1 MPNLHC
7 STCQLKSIQV
17 LHCLLC
23 VLSLIV
29 CDETVTLGPICL
41 CVLHQLDAV
50 DATKRLKDPPQH
62 VLGDV
67 EVEAANVKLHGSLFR
82 PCEAVSISSNPV
94 LLCSPAL
101 LRLAGLN
108 NHRHPAQ
115 LLPRETEGQRHRLQV
130 LELNIGDSF
139 EPPRLVAHNQLHIA
153 NFAHRGEEIL
163 DIPGPHPLTELHA
176 EDGPSVPLLGSK
188 RLFGARRSDIPDVK
202 LAVDISHP
210 AGRTL
215 GGSALLP
222 VSASSASW
230 TSQSRLNPPVSAPVS
245 PVSASTPPPAPTIF
259 AAPTP
264 PPPVTAPTPSFPLT
278 TSTLPPAATIL
289 PAAGSPTSLV
299 PASFPLARSGPL
311 FLILNW
317 APTPAPFPILVPII
331 VAPWRLFFVWSL
343 QHRVDVKT

>member
-29 CDETVTLGPICL
+29 CDETVTLGPICP

-50 DATKRLKDPPQH
+50 NAAKRLKDPPQH
-62 VLGDV
+62 VLGNV
-67 EVEAANVKLHGSLFR
+67 EVEAANIKLHRSLFR
-82 PCEAVSISSNPV
+82 PRETVSISSNPV
-94 LLCSPAL
+94 LLCGPAL

-130 LELNIGDSF
+130 LELDIGNSF

-153 NFAHRGEEIL
+153 NFAHGGEEIL
-163 DIPGPHPLTELHA
+163 DIPGPHPLAELHA

-188 RLFGARRSDIPDVK
+188 RLFGARRSHIPDVK

-222 VSASSASW
+222 VSATSASW
-230 TSQSRLNPPVSAPVS
+230 TSMSRLSLLPLLRRLRRSSRLLLLLPLSRLLLRLFLSRLPLFRRLRRSSLLRDRRPALSRLRFLSRDRERFFSSLIGLLLLLLFLSLSPSSSPP
-245 PVSASTPPPAPTIF
+245 
-259 AAPTP
+259 
-264 PPPVTAPTPSFPLT
+264 
-278 TSTLPPAATIL
+278 
-289 PAAGSPTSLV
+289 G
-299 PASFPLARSGPL
+299 ASFSYGASNIASMSKSPSS
-311 FLILNW
+311 
-317 APTPAPFPILVPII
+317 PILT
-331 VAPWRLFFVWSL
+331 F
-343 QHRVDVKT
+343 